1 MKTNQRQHICLAD
14 ELTPEDRRRQVASI
28 LANGVA
34 RHRRRTT
41 LANLGQFS
49 ARCDTGL
56 DVVSES
62 RLSVSVGLANRTR
75 DPECEVNDERET

>member
-1 MKTNQRQHICLAD
+1 MPLMPQTAVFSAD

-28 LANGVA
+28 LAHGVT

-41 LANLGQFS
+41 LANSGQFS
-49 ARCDTGL
+49 APRDTGL

-62 RLSVSVGLANRTR
+62 RLSVSMGLAKRTR
-75 DPECEVNDERET
+75 DRECEVNDERET